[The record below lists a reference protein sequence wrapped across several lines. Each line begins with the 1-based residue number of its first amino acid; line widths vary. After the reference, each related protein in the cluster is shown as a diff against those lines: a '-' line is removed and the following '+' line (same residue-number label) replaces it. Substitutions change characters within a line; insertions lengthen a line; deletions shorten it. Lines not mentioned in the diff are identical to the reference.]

1 MSPKRG
7 LPNSLHR
14 GAKGIR
20 RLSLENLLPLVN
32 RELRQLAHLYMRW
45 ERPGHTLQTTA
56 LVNKA
61 YLRRMRRYIGLEIS
75 NPACWLR

>member
-7 LPNSLHR
+7 LPNSLQR
-14 GAKGIR
+14 GVKGIK